1 MNYELSGTTAL
12 HYRKVL
18 IYNGI
23 IAHYNYRTAINN
35 SIKRTSYLGLKC

>member
-23 IAHYNYRTAINN
+23 IAHYSYRTAINN
-35 SIKRTSYLGLKC
+35 SIKRTSYLGLNC